1 MTRATSSTDP
11 LVEAL
16 ATRLRLIDVVAW
28 QRIAAW
34 AEEAGLSFA
43 DLRLLLALAQK
54 VDDGPTE
61 VTELARLAGFS
72 LGTAYPAIR
81 SLTGRGYL
89 LEERRHYSLSEHGLK
104 LVAAMD
110 GTHREGIQT
119 YVDRLDR
126 DERERLR
133 TAFAESNYPPHRKEQ
148 S

>member
-1 MTRATSSTDP
+1 
-11 LVEAL
+11 
-16 ATRLRLIDVVAW
+16 
-28 QRIAAW
+28 
-34 AEEAGLSFA
+34 
-43 DLRLLLALAQK
+43 LLALAQK

-89 LEERRHYSLSEHGLK
+89 LVERRHYSLSEHGLK

-119 YVDRLDR
+119 YVDRLER